1 MNTNLQTTTNKLVLD
16 FHQRNGQT
24 VLAKEYDKGSRFIPI
39 QCMEHGE
46 PFALDSSIEIQVKV
60 LTPDNRA
67 LLEHSAVIQNDGS
80 ILLELTENMLYYPGK
95 ANVELIF
102 YDFEHKK
109 RLSPM
114 KFDLLIDSST
124 YPDDRIISSDEFN
137 ALTDLIEKVTTDY
150 TYVIKEAES
159 WAHGNT
165 GIREGEN
172 TDNSK
177 YWSEQSKE
185 YSIDIKN
192 SLNKYVQKSGDIMT
206 GDLGITNQ
214 KSTID
219 GSVPYCGN
227 LSPHA
232 PIQINL
238 EDLQNYKTFLGS
250 YLDVDN
256 ARYSIISVRAQNG
269 FGNDNHGMY
278 FRTKTNINGN
288 LYWGKQIGDNHWQ
301 AERTLLDTINY
312 SDIINVFQNKIHLT
326 QGAYIHTVNDNES
339 AIAGYM
345 CIASITMNSDEFLT
359 PDDLI
364 PLQITILSNRYKES
378 LILTMVFN
386 KETHD
391 VKIYYNGNSFKSTN
405 NTIAALVRHEKE
417 GNISKWRLYV
427 YISKDTD
434 TLFITDFKSLYN
446 DNQIHVEWLDT
457 GSVLENLPTAN
468 IYKAEN
474 NHIDADTFNGYHTY
488 DFVPISSKTTINM
501 NYLKGLGISTS
512 SNIEELKIRNNRV
525 DLLKYYDENGTG
537 KSIGV
542 FSTNKVEINNEN
554 SITLKAPNL
563 ILTAG
568 KDRILEA
575 NSNGV
580 HLKQTNKIY
589 PLTIHNT
596 SAIASANNE
605 MFIINSTEQ
614 YNNSSQKPSCN
625 MMCGVTGTAAYLGE
639 VHDFEQIINGSMA
652 SSNFRCGIHVNSYQ
666 SETHIY
672 SDKVNIGKEKRNY
685 FIESNTY
692 YASNNRN
699 DYSYNVKLRNN
710 KGVFIEVQSPQ
721 NGTINAKNNIIL
733 NGAIYLTNENNV
745 LGKDEYYSYS
755 SDILNDIITQRTLQD
770 ILGELITNS
779 QDCIHFK
786 QLTQEQYNVLSD
798 MEKMNGTLYFIT
810 NTD

>member
-16 FHQRNGQT
+16 FHQRNYQT

-39 QCMEHGE
+39 QCMENGE
-46 PFALDSSIEIQVKV
+46 PFALNSSIEIQVKV
-60 LTPDNRA
+60 LTPDSRA
-67 LLEHSAVIQNDGS
+67 LLEHSATIQDDGS

-95 ANVELIF
+95 ATVELIF
-102 YDFEHKK
+102 YDYEHKK

-114 KFDLLIDSST
+114 KFDLLIDSSA
-124 YPDDRIISSDEFN
+124 YPDDKIISSDEFN
-137 ALTDLIEKVTTDY
+137 ALTDLIEKVNADY
-150 TYVIKEAES
+150 TYVIKQAES

-165 GIREGEN
+165 GIRENEDI
-172 TDNSK
+172 DNSK
-177 YWSEQSKE
+177 YWSEQSKKH
-185 YSIDIKN
+185 SINIKN
-192 SLNKYVQKSGDIMT
+192 LLHEYVQKSGDTMT
-206 GDLGITNQ
+206 GDLGITSQ

-227 LSPHA
+227 LSPNV

-238 EDLQNYKTFLGS
+238 EQLQNYKTFLGS
-250 YLDVDN
+250 YVDIDN
-256 ARYSIISVRAQNG
+256 ARYSIISVRSQNG
-269 FGNDNHGMY
+269 FANDNHGMY
-278 FRTKTNINGN
+278 FRTKTDINGN
-288 LYWGKQIGDNHWQ
+288 LYWGKQTGDNHWQ
-301 AERTLLDTINY
+301 SERTLLDSTNY
-312 SDIINVFQNKIHLT
+312 NDIIDKFQNKIQFT
-326 QGAYIHTVNDNES
+326 EGTYIHTVNDNES

-359 PDDLI
+359 SNDLM

-378 LILTMVFN
+378 LILTILFN
-386 KETHD
+386 IETHD
-391 VKIYYNGNSFKSTN
+391 VKIYYNGNLFKNIN
-405 NTIAALVRHEKE
+405 NTIAALVQCEKNE
-417 GNISKWRLYV
+417 NISKWKLYV
-427 YISKDTD
+427 YIPQNTD
-434 TLFITDFKSLYN
+434 TLFVTDFKSLYN
-446 DNQIHVEWLDT
+446 NKQINVEWLDT
-457 GSVLENLPTAN
+457 GSVLENLPTTN

-474 NHIDADTFNGYHTY
+474 NYIDADTFNGYHTY
-488 DFVPISSKTTINM
+488 DFVPIFSKNTINM

-512 SNIEELKIRNNRV
+512 SNIEELRIRNNRV
-525 DLLKYYDENGTG
+525 DLLKYYDENGIG

-542 FSTNKVEINNEN
+542 FSKNKVEINNEY

-563 ILTAG
+563 ILTTG

-614 YNNSSQKPSCN
+614 YNNNSQKPSYN
-625 MMCGVTGTAAYLGE
+625 MMCGVTGNAAYLGGVNNFEE
-639 VHDFEQIINGSMA
+639 VINGNMV
-652 SSNFRCGIHVNSYQ
+652 SSNFYCGIHVNSYQ
-666 SETHIY
+666 NETHIY
-672 SDKVNIGKEKRNY
+672 SDKVNIGKNNGNY

-692 YASNNRN
+692 YASNNSD

-721 NGTINAKNNIIL
+721 NTRNIIVL

-755 SDILNDIITQRTLQD
+755 SDILNDIITKRTLQD
-770 ILGELITNS
+770 ILGELITNL

-786 QLTQEQYNVLSD
+786 QLTQKQYDLLSD

-810 NTD
+810 DID